1 MRPKAVQIT
10 LTSRIHV
17 SNPDLG
23 HSHGERHARTQ
34 LHADSCRAVSS
45 WALQNIRQGGLCPGW
60 LGEQGAWRQI
70 YGYTWCVRVCVC
82 VCVCWKDSS
91 PSDQQGT
98 PPSSP
103 DLWLLQCSQPQRTR
117 LLPGVMPAPWFSQP
131 LRQGDGWGQRS
142 SRPRCP
148 PPP

>member
-1 MRPKAVQIT
+1 MQMRPNAGQTT
-10 LTSRIHV
+10 LTSRIHA

-23 HSHGERHARTQ
+23 HSHGERHACTQ
-34 LHADSCRAVSS
+34 PHADSCRAVSI
-45 WALQNIRQGGLCPGW
+45 WALQNVRQGGLCPRPAGGAGSLVADLW
-60 LGEQGAWRQI
+60 VYLG
-70 YGYTWCVRVCVC
+70 C

-91 PSDQQGT
+91 PSDQWGT

-103 DLWLLQCSQPQRTR
+103 DLWLLQCSQPQRTP

-131 LRQGDGWGQRS
+131 LRQGEGWGQRS
-142 SRPRCP
+142 SRHRCP